1 VSEIKLAATART
13 EFGKGAARRIRRA
26 HQVPAV
32 IYGHGE
38 APVHITL
45 PGHETMLALKNANA
59 LLSIELDGTA
69 QLAIAKDIQ
78 RDPIRPIIEHVDL
91 LAVRAGEKVTVD
103 VPVHVTGESAD
114 GTVSIVEAQTLQVEA
129 EATHIPES
137 FDVSIEGMEAGS
149 SVTAGEVPLPSG
161 VTLLGDPEAAVVVV
175 AAERLEEEPVVEG
188 DEPEA
193 EGAEGAESDEAGE
206 ASAEE
211 GSSEEA

>member
-1 VSEIKLAATART
+1 MSEIKLVATTRT

-45 PGHETMLALKNANA
+45 PGHETMLALKHANA
-59 LLSIELDGTA
+59 LLSIELDGKA

-78 RDPIRPIIEHVDL
+78 RDPIKPVIEHVDL

-103 VPVHVTGESAD
+103 IPVHVTGEAVP
-114 GTVSIVEAQTLQVEA
+114 GTVTLVEAQTLQVEA

-137 FDVSIEGMEAGS
+137 VEVSIEGLEAGS
-149 SVTAGEVPLPSG
+149 SITAGDVSLPSG
-161 VTLLGDPEAAVVVV
+161 VTLLGDPDAAVVVV
-175 AAERLEEEPVVEG
+175 AAERLEEEPTEG
-188 DEPEA
+188 EETAEEP
-193 EGAEGAESDEAGE
+193 GAEGETAAEGSTEAE
-206 ASAEE
+206 SAEE
-211 GSSEEA
+211 A

>member
-1 VSEIKLAATART
+1 MSEIKLAATTRT

-59 LLSIELDGTA
+59 LLSIELDGKA

-91 LAVRAGEKVTVD
+91 LSVRAGEKVTVD
-103 VPVHVTGESAD
+103 IPVHVTGESAD

-129 EATHIPES
+129 EATHIPEA
-137 FDVSIEGMEAGS
+137 FEVSIEGLEAGS
-149 SVTAGEVPLPSG
+149 TVTAGEVSLPSG

-175 AAERLEEEPVVEG
+175 ALERTEEEPVEG
-188 DEPEA
+188 DEPTA
-193 EGAEGAESDEAGE
+193 EGAEPGDSAEAP
-206 ASAEE
+206 AEE
-211 GSSEEA
+211 GTSEEA